1 MGVKMRYSPVNT
13 PGNHSERK
21 APPHAKAATHNY
33 CNAIAC
39 RSRRSHKE
47 QGPVSPEVADEAARK
62 ETIPT

>member
-1 MGVKMRYSPVNT
+1 MRAETEYSPVNT
-13 PGNHSERK
+13 PDNHSERK
-21 APPHAKAATHNY
+21 APPHAKAATHND

-39 RSRRSHKE
+39 RSRRSNKE